1 MTKQPHDE
9 PPESV
14 ASVPDNVID
23 LAAAKRRF
31 LAATAGID
39 AATVVQALTDA
50 ANAGLDRSK
59 KPLPMLTP
67 PSTPTRFQVRVDLV
81 GSKPPIWR
89 RLDVPSSLTLDRV
102 HDVLQTAF
110 GWTNSHLHRFTLT
123 SDRYGRETE
132 GILTPYDVEEGDEGV
147 LESEVRL
154 DQFLA
159 KKGDTLHYSYD
170 FGDDWEHTITLEA
183 MLPVEATLPVVETV
197 ETVETGPT
205 DAVVLCLAGK
215 RQGPPED
222 VGGIHG
228 YEHLIAVASNRNH
241 PEYGEIVDE
250 IAALNF
256 WNFDDEIDLDAINR
270 GLERT
275 MGADQA
281 LEWLRTHQSDTGS
294 SPLGDLIAGV
304 GEEAQRYLAG
314 YLVSARV
321 TEPIEID
328 EAAAEKATAVIRAFL
343 GHVGD
348 GIPLTGAGYLPPK
361 VVSALMAELDP
372 EKVWFG
378 EANREAQTRPLL
390 ALREAATEL
399 GLVRKYRGTLLLTK
413 RGAQLCESPQL
424 LWLYLAERLP
434 VERNEHGRDVGLL
447 LLLLV
452 AAGEAGDWSTL
463 GDSLDLLSAIVG
475 WRFEGSG
482 RYGNGGAIYA
492 ARSTRHVLEW
502 AGSGMLLP
510 KKLRL
515 GELDSAGAI
524 LLARATL
531 VPVLNISQ

>member
-59 KPLPMLTP
+59 KPLPLLTP

-110 GWTNSHLHRFTLT
+110 GWTNSHLHRFALT

-159 KKGDTLHYSYD
+159 KKGDALHYSYD

-183 MLPVEATLPVVETV
+183 TLPV
-197 ETVETGPT
+197 VETGPT

-222 VGGIHG
+222 VGGIYS
-228 YEHLIAVASNRNH
+228 YEHLIAVAANPRH
-241 PEYGEIVDE
+241 PEYRDMLDQISVLEMWS
-250 IAALNF
+250 F
-256 WNFDDEIDLDAINR
+256 KDEIDLDEVA
-270 GLERT
+270 G
-275 MGADQA
+275 G
-281 LEWLRTHQSDTGS
+281 
-294 SPLGDLIAGV
+294 GV
-304 GEEAQRYLAG
+304 G
-314 YLVSARV
+314 
-321 TEPIEID
+321 
-328 EAAAEKATAVIRAFL
+328 
-343 GHVGD
+343 
-348 GIPLTGAGYLPPK
+348 
-361 VVSALMAELDP
+361 
-372 EKVWFG
+372 
-378 EANREAQTRPLL
+378 
-390 ALREAATEL
+390 ALR
-399 GLVRKYRGTLLLTK
+399 
-413 RGAQLCESPQL
+413 S
-424 LWLYLAERLP
+424 
-434 VERNEHGRDVGLL
+434 
-447 LLLLV
+447 
-452 AAGEAGDWSTL
+452 
-463 GDSLDLLSAIVG
+463 SAP
-475 WRFEGSG
+475 
-482 RYGNGGAIYA
+482 
-492 ARSTRHVLEW
+492 T
-502 AGSGMLLP
+502 
-510 KKLRL
+510 
-515 GELDSAGAI
+515 
-524 LLARATL
+524 
-531 VPVLNISQ
+531 